1 MGVFIEHV
9 THEIGCVIEHA
20 THEIGCVR
28 AWIGNVNTR
37 LGV

>member
-1 MGVFIEHV
+1 VGVFIEHV

>member
-1 MGVFIEHV
+1 MGVFMEHV

-28 AWIGNVNTR
+28 AWIENVNSR